1 MKSSICLPLFA
12 ACAAFAFAQAT
23 PPSSASSSGQ
33 SSSTQTVPAQKPP
46 GTSGTAP
53 AGSSSAS
60 SSSLKPRGPEAVAA
74 QDPTRIVATI
84 GGKPLTAR
92 QALDLLKPLPPQE
105 RKRFEANLQGLV
117 QQIYMEDQ
125 LADEASKMSLDQQSP
140 WKEQLQMARA
150 NILTQAYLN
159 KVANGAPG
167 SATEDPKQ
175 YYDSHAA
182 DFDQIKLSGIFIA
195 FSPPG
200 TPAASGNGAANRTEE
215 QARQKADDL
224 EKKLKAGGDFGAI

>member
-125 LADEASKMSLDQQSP
+125 LADEATKLSLDQQSP
-140 WKEQLQMARA
+140 WKEQLRMARA
-150 NILTQAYLN
+150 NILTQAYLS
-159 KVANGAPG
+159 KVANSANATPGAL
-167 SATEDPKQ
+167 SDDPKQ
-175 YYDSHAA
+175 YYDSHPN
-182 DFDQIKLSGIFIA
+182 DFDQVKLSGIFIA

-200 TPAASGNGAANRTEE
+200 TPASGNAAANRTEE
-215 QARQKADDL
+215 QARQKADDI
-224 EKKLKAGGDFGAI
+224 EKKLK